1 MAARVL
7 PSHGPC
13 PSMKPAPFAYI
24 SPDSLEEAL
33 DRLAQAGS
41 EAKVI
46 AGGQSLIPAMNFR
59 ILQPSLLI
67 DLNRLPDLEHIRPRN
82 GDGLQIGAMTRQRRL
97 ERDPQ
102 VRSLAPLLYEA
113 TPFVA
118 HPQIRNRG
126 TLGGSLAH
134 ADPAAE
140 LPAVILAL
148 EGRIRAR
155 RVGGDRWIEAAD
167 FFLGMF
173 ATALGPDEIVT
184 EIVLPAPPDRTGWAF
199 TEMARRRGDYALAGV
214 AVGLTLDGRGI
225 CTRAR
230 MVFLNAG
237 DSPRAATKATSL
249 LVGQSVTPEAFSA
262 AADQAAAE
270 IDPPG
275 NLHASPEFQRHLARV
290 LARRALD
297 RAHERALHPHA
308 D

>member
-1 MAARVL
+1 
-7 PSHGPC
+7 
-13 PSMKPAPFAYI
+13 MKPAPFDYI

-33 DRLAQAGS
+33 ERLAQAGS

-59 ILQPSLLI
+59 ILQPTLLI
-67 DLNRLPDLEHIRPRN
+67 DLNRLTDLAYIHSQN
-82 GDGLQIGAMTRQRRL
+82 GDGLRIGAMTRQRRL

-102 VRSLAPLLYEA
+102 VRSLAPLLFEA

-148 EGRIRAR
+148 EGRIQAR
-155 RVGGDRWIEAAD
+155 RIGEERWIEAAD
-167 FFLGMF
+167 FFQGMF

-184 EIVLPAPPDRTGWAF
+184 EVALPASPGRTGWAF

-214 AVGLTLDGRGI
+214 AVGLSVDERGV
-225 CTRAR
+225 CSRAR

-237 DSPRAATKATSL
+237 EGPRAAAQACSL
-249 LVGQSVTPEAFSA
+249 LVGQSVTPDALEA
-262 AADQAAAE
+262 AAAQAAEE

-297 RAHERALHPHA
+297 RAYEGALRPH
-308 D
+308 DN

>member
-1 MAARVL
+1 
-7 PSHGPC
+7 
-13 PSMKPAPFAYI
+13 MKPAAFAYV

-33 DRLAQAGS
+33 DRLAQAGP

-67 DLNRLPDLEHIRPRN
+67 DLNRLTDLEFIRAH
-82 GDGLQIGAMTRQRRL
+82 DGEGLRIGAMTRQRRL

-102 VRSLAPLLYEA
+102 IRSLAPLLHEA

-134 ADPAAE
+134 ADPSAE

-155 RVGGDRWIEAAD
+155 RAGGERWIKAAD
-167 FFLGMF
+167 FFQGMF

-184 EIVLPAPPDRTGWAF
+184 EVELPAPPQRTGWAF
-199 TEMARRRGDYALAGV
+199 TEIARRTGDYALAGV
-214 AVGLTLDGRGI
+214 AVGLTLDGRGV
-225 CTRAR
+225 CTGAR

-237 DSPRAATKATSL
+237 DGPRAAMKAAAL
-249 LVGQSVTPEAFSA
+249 LAGQSVTPDLFEA
-262 AADQAAAE
+262 AAAQAVVE

-275 NLHASPEFQRHLARV
+275 NLHASPEFQRHLAGV
-290 LARRALD
+290 LARRALV
-297 RAHERALHPHA
+297 RAHERALQPRA

>member
-1 MAARVL
+1 
-7 PSHGPC
+7 
-13 PSMKPAPFAYI
+13 MKPAPFAYV

-67 DLNRLPDLEHIRPRN
+67 DLNRLADLEFIRTDD
-82 GDGLQIGAMTRQRRL
+82 GDGLRIGAMTRQRRL

-134 ADPAAE
+134 ADPSAE
-140 LPAVILAL
+140 LPVVVLAL
-148 EGRIRAR
+148 EGRVRAQR
-155 RVGGDRWIEAAD
+155 AGSERWIEAAD
-167 FFLGMF
+167 FFQGMF

-184 EIVLPAPPDRTGWAF
+184 EVALPAPPERTGWAF
-199 TEMARRRGDYALAGV
+199 TEIARRSGDYALAGV
-214 AVGLTLDGRGI
+214 AVGLTLNGRGE

-230 MVFLNAG
+230 IVFLNAG
-237 DSPRAATKATSL
+237 DGPRAATKASSFL
-249 LVGQSVTPEAFSA
+249 AGQAATPETFEA
-262 AADQAAAE
+262 AAAQAAAE

-275 NLHASPEFQRHLARV
+275 NLHASPEFQRHLAGV
-290 LARRALD
+290 LARRALV
-297 RAHERALHPHA
+297 RAHERASQPQA